1 MTKAEMIESMA
12 QVKNTDDV
20 FDSRDLLE
28 HIQNLEAISK
38 RDETEDEELKQ
49 LKSVVQQFHEIYDE
63 KKNYLKDG
71 IGFIRDS
78 YFLAYQ
84 TDFFLEVNQVDEA
97 LQHYIDFEAFAD
109 DEMYGYSEV
118 LFDGV
123 TYHFRNF

>member
-1 MTKAEMIESMA
+1 MA

-38 RDETEDEELKQ
+38 RDETEDEELKE
-49 LKSVVQQFHEIYDE
+49 LKSVVQQFYVMYSIHGGDLER
-63 KKNYLKDG
+63 G
-71 IGFIRDS
+71 ITFIRDS
-78 YFLAYQ
+78 YFLKYQ
-84 TDFFLEVNQVDEA
+84 TDFFLEINQVDEA

-109 DEMYGYSEV
+109 AEMYCHSEV

-123 TYHFRNF
+123 TYYFRDV

>member
-1 MTKAEMIESMA
+1 MTKAEMIFSMV

-49 LKSVVQQFHEIYDE
+49 LKSVVQQFHEMYDGKDE
-63 KKNYLKDG
+63 YLKDG
-71 IGFIRDS
+71 ITFIRDS
-78 YFLAYQ
+78 YFLDYQ
-84 TDFFLEVNQVDEA
+84 TEFFLEINQVDEA

-109 DEMYGYSEV
+109 AEMDGHSEV

-123 TYHFRNF
+123 TYYFRDF